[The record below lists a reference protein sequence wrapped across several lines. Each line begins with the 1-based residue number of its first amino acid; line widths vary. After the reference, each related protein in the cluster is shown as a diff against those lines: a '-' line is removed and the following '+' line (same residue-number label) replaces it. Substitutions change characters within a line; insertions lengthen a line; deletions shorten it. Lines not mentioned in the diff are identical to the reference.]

1 MNERNEVKRNEMKW
15 NGMERNEW
23 TNERMNEW
31 TNGSKKQ
38 CQKNTTENK
47 GKTYEPQ
54 EHVFVFLSGQFLLF
68 FVSQFS
74 NLNGQNAS

>member
-1 MNERNEVKRNEMKW
+1 MEW

-23 TNERMNEW
+23 TNERMNERMAPK
-31 TNGSKKQ
+31 NNAK
-38 CQKNTTENK
+38 KNTTENK